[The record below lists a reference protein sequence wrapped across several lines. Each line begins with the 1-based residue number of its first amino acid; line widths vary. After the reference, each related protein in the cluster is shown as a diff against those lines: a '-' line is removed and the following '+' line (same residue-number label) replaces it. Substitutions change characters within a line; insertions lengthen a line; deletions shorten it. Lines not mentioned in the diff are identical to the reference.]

1 MFDDGEETG
10 NKISAELALQ
20 KMKNDFDQEDFLPL
34 TTIKNYFSTR
44 ARKLKTGKAT
54 LGKIIPDDAPD
65 AVEGVELLMI
75 LQVKLRKKT
84 Y

>member
-1 MFDDGEETG
+1 
-10 NKISAELALQ
+10 
-20 KMKNDFDQEDFLPL
+20 MKNDFDQEDFLPL

>member
-10 NKISAELALQ
+10 NKISAESALQ

-65 AVEGVELLMI
+65 AVEGVEPDSTA
-75 LQVKLRKKT
+75 K
-84 Y
+84 